1 MGFDL
6 PCGAG
11 RVAAQTSA
19 LPHLPFPGLGIKPR
33 PAKRRGCGN
42 YGFAS
47 SATGGA
53 KPQFPRH
60 VIHYRSRSSP
70 DPMAKR
76 KEGTSPSLLLVHRG
90 NLNPNRVSSLHG
102 KSARGDGSPLS
113 RLSEADKT
121 APKVRHQK
129 RDILSD
135 APFLVPVVG
144 LEPTRCRHQRILSPS
159 RLPFHHTGVSLS
171 SIYHPEGKFKRKRFT
186 HQIRGRTGK
195 KRRSAAASS
204 AERKAEKT
212 RPTRWPRASRSVS
225 ARTAIV

>member
-1 MGFDL
+1 MNSDVVPVVGLDL
-6 PCGAG
+6 CCGAG
-11 RVAAQTSA
+11 RLAALTSA
-19 LPHLPFPGLGIKPR
+19 LPQLPFPGLGVKPR

-42 YGFAS
+42 YGFSS

-70 DPMAKR
+70 DPMTKR

-135 APFLVPVVG
+135 APFLVPVTG
-144 LEPTRCRHQRILSPS
+144 LEPVRGRPQGILSPWC
-159 RLPFHHTGVSLS
+159 LPFHHTGLWPALTV
-171 SIYHPEGKFKRKRFT
+171 PPGAARCQGKAGGA
-186 HQIRGRTGK
+186 QA
-195 KRRSAAASS
+195 RSAAAGH
-204 AERKAEKT
+204 T
-212 RPTRWPRASRSVS
+212 PL
-225 ARTAIV
+225 

>member
-1 MGFDL
+1 MSFFRSGRQCRTARRSISELGGVNSDVVPVVGLDL
-6 PCGAG
+6 RSGAG
-11 RVAAQTSA
+11 RLAALTSA
-19 LPHLPFPGLGIKPR
+19 LPQLPFPGLGVKPR

-47 SATGGA
+47 SATGGS

-60 VIHYRSRSSP
+60 VIHYCSRSSP
-70 DPMAKR
+70 DPMTKR
-76 KEGTSPSLLLVHRG
+76 KEGTSPSFL
-90 NLNPNRVSSLHG
+90 
-102 KSARGDGSPLS
+102 
-113 RLSEADKT
+113 
-121 APKVRHQK
+121 
-129 RDILSD
+129 
-135 APFLVPVVG
+135 LVPVVG